1 MTDDDDDTPSTRTYN
16 GARAT
21 FSLNGVSIKGHGSL
35 ITGVESRIRG
45 VTAETFLVDDIQHFD
60 IETTPL
66 EDPLRGRTTLVAGN
80 SAPNPAQV
88 LTALAGLLTLPSHT
102 SQLLRPVDDPRLPP
116 TKIRRYRTD
125 KQKNRAKSA
134 KQSKRKNRKK

>member
-1 MTDDDDDTPSTRTYN
+1 MTDDGDATPCTRTYN

-21 FSLNGVSIKGHGSL
+21 FSLNGVPIQGSGSRITSVESL
-35 ITGVESRIRG
+35 IRGIR
-45 VTAETFLVDDIQHFD
+45 VETFIEDDTQHFD
-60 IETTPL
+60 METTPL
-66 EDPLRGRTTLVAGN
+66 EDPLLGRPLLVVEN